1 MRDILGRGPA
11 YSRPF
16 HPTRNQRGKGGGAR
30 TKGVAEGGTSAS
42 RSNLLFPG
50 IKGKHL
56 SNTEELD
63 WFKGQ
68 REEGVKPVPLRQ
80 AVFRIPGP
88 SRGW

>member
-1 MRDILGRGPA
+1 MGRGPA

-16 HPTRNQRGKGGGAR
+16 HPTRNQRGKGGGGQQEQR
-30 TKGVAEGGTSAS
+30 E
-42 RSNLLFPG
+42 LLREELQPHRAIYYFLG
-50 IKGKHL
+50 LKVNIFQ
-56 SNTEELD
+56 TQELD

-68 REEGVKPVPLRQ
+68 QEEGVKPVPLRQ